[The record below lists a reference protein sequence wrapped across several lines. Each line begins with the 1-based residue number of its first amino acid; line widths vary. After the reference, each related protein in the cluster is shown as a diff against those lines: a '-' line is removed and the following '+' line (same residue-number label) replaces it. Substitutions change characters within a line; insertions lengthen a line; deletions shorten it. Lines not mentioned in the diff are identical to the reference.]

1 MIKTCTIDK
10 ISPKQKRTIETLARQ
25 GCSINEVGTALGLTQ
40 GQVAQLLEDE
50 HHPFNTTYW
59 QAKVK
64 YAQRLRDLAMS
75 LAETSEDDS
84 VKAKMLEFLA
94 KENSEAFENK
104 RLHTGYTNIRKLL
117 SLVRQ
122 QFEQNPDGSKNRK
135 VVKRNQKR
143 LQKDQDK
150 EVFDG

>member
-1 MIKTCTIDK
+1 MNTDVLTAQRKRK
-10 ISPKQKRTIETLARQ
+10 IGSLARK
-25 GCSINEVGTALGLTQ
+25 GCSINEVGTALGFTQ
-40 GQVAQLLEDE
+40 GQVAQILEDE
-50 HHPFNTTYW
+50 NHPFNTAYW

-64 YAQRLRDLAMS
+64 YAQRLRDLALS